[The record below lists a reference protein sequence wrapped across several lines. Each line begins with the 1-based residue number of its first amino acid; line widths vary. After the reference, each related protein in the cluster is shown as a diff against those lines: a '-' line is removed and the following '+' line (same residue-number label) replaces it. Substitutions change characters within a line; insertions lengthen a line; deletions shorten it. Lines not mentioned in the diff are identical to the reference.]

1 MTYETQAFL
10 LDVGIDYWLAGF
22 QTVGEAIDIVRT
34 NLRRNEARNYYD
46 ILAERYGLDRKQ
58 LSDAIRK
65 TVAVAWRSHSQDM
78 YRLLGIGLEQPP
90 APRWFVYAAAD
101 YINKQEGR

>member
-46 ILAERYGLDRKQ
+46 ILAERYG
-58 LSDAIRK
+58 
-65 TVAVAWRSHSQDM
+65 H
-78 YRLLGIGLEQPP
+78 
-90 APRWFVYAAAD
+90 
-101 YINKQEGR
+101 

>member
-34 NLRRNEARNYYD
+34 NLRRP
-46 ILAERYGLDRKQ
+46 
-58 LSDAIRK
+58 
-65 TVAVAWRSHSQDM
+65 
-78 YRLLGIGLEQPP
+78 GIIMIFLPSGMALIESSS
-90 APRWFVYAAAD
+90 VT
-101 YINKQEGR
+101 